1 MRARKANMIYD
12 IIIIGSGPAGLTA
25 AIYAKRACLNAL
37 LLYDPYAVESQICN
51 TYEVCNYPG
60 FNNISGQE
68 LHDNFKKHAKELNV
82 EMKGEKVLEITDIY
96 LDVKK
101 VKTQNDEYETK
112 TIILASGGSPKK
124 GGFEREDEF
133 VGNGVSYCAT
143 CDGAFFKD
151 REVAVIGGGDT
162 AVEDA
167 IFLSRLA
174 KKVYLIVRRNEL
186 RATKVL
192 QEEVKSAKN
201 VEILYETI
209 VKDIIGENKLE
220 GILIK
225 GKNDVIMS
233 ELSVDGL
240 FVGIGMNPA
249 SLLLKDKVEMDGD
262 YIKADETC
270 ETSVKGIYAVGDV
283 RKKQLRQVITACA
296 DGANAITSIQRYLSE
311 KS

>member
-1 MRARKANMIYD
+1 MVYD
-12 IIIIGSGPAGLTA
+12 IIIIGAGPAGITA

-37 LLYDPYAVESQICN
+37 LLFDPYSVESQICN

-60 FNNISGQE
+60 FNNVSGQE
-68 LHDNFKKHAKELNV
+68 LHDSFKKHAKELNV
-82 EMKGEKVLEITDIY
+82 EMLGERVTEITDIY

-101 VKTQNDEYETK
+101 VKTLKNEYETK
-112 TIILASGGSPKK
+112 TIILATGGSPKK
-124 GGFEREDEF
+124 GGFEKEEEF

-151 REVAVIGGGDT
+151 RDVAVIGGGDT

-167 IFLSRLA
+167 IFLSRVA
-174 KKVYLIVRRNEL
+174 KTVYLIVRRNEL
-186 RATKVL
+186 RATQVL
-192 QEEVKSAKN
+192 QEEVKNAKN
-201 VEILYETI
+201 VEILYETVVRGI
-209 VKDIIGENKLE
+209 VGDNKVE

-225 GKNDVIMS
+225 NKNDVIMS
-233 ELSVDGL
+233 ELTIDGL
-240 FVGIGMNPA
+240 FVGIGMNPD
-249 SLLLKDKVEMDGD
+249 SMLLKDKVEMDGD

-296 DGANAITSIQRYLSE
+296 DGANAITSIQNYLST
-311 KS
+311 KSDK

>member
-1 MRARKANMIYD
+1 MVYD

-25 AIYAKRACLNAL
+25 GIYAKRACLNAL
-37 LLYDPYAVESQICN
+37 LLYDPHAVESQICN

-60 FNNISGQE
+60 FNNVSGQE
-68 LHDNFKKHAKELNV
+68 LYDSFRKHAKELYV
-82 EMKGEKVLEITDIY
+82 PMKGEKVIEITDIY
-96 LDVKK
+96 LDTKK
-101 VKTQNDEYETK
+101 VKTKENVYETK

-151 REVAVIGGGDT
+151 RQVAVIGGGDT

-167 IFLSRLA
+167 IFLSRLT

-192 QEEVKSAKN
+192 QEEVKKASN
-201 VEILYETI
+201 VEIMYETV
-209 VKDIIGENKLE
+209 VKDIVGEDRLE
-220 GILIK
+220 GALIK
-225 GKNDVIMS
+225 GKNDIILS
-233 ELSVDGL
+233 ELTIDGL
-240 FVGIGMNPA
+240 FVGIGMNPD
-249 SLLLKDKVEMDGD
+249 SSLLKDKVEMDGD

-296 DGANAITSIQRYLSE
+296 DGANAITSIQNYLAINN
-311 KS
+311 K

>member
-1 MRARKANMIYD
+1 MVYD

-60 FNNISGQE
+60 FNNVSGQE
-68 LHDNFKKHAKELNV
+68 LHDSFKRHAKELNV
-82 EMKGEKVLEITDIY
+82 EMKGEKVTEITDIY
-96 LDVKK
+96 LDIKK
-101 VKTQNDEYETK
+101 VKTANAEYETK
-112 TIILASGGSPKK
+112 TIILATGGSPKK
-124 GGFEREDEF
+124 GGFDREDEF

-167 IFLSRLA
+167 IFLSRLV

-192 QEEVKSAKN
+192 QEEVTSDKN
-201 VEILYETI
+201 VEILYETV
-209 VKDIIGENKLE
+209 VKGIIGENKIE

-233 ELSVDGL
+233 ELTVDGV
-240 FVGIGMNPA
+240 FVGIGMNP
-249 SLLLKDKVEMDGD
+249 SSMLLKDKVEMDGD
-262 YIKADETC
+262 YIKAGENC
-270 ETSVKGIYAVGDV
+270 ETSVKGIYVVGDV

-296 DGANAITSIQRYLSE
+296 DGANAITSIQNYLATKNE
-311 KS
+311 K

>member
-1 MRARKANMIYD
+1 MIYD

-101 VKTQNDEYETK
+101 VKTKNDEYETK

-192 QEEVKSAKN
+192 QEEVQSAKN

-249 SLLLKDKVEMDGD
+249 SSLLKDKVEMDGD

>member
-1 MRARKANMIYD
+1 MVYD

-60 FNNISGQE
+60 FNNVSGQE
-68 LHDNFKKHAKELNV
+68 LHDSFKKHAKELNV
-82 EMKGEKVLEITDIY
+82 EMKGEKVTEITDIY
-96 LDVKK
+96 LDIKK
-101 VKTQNDEYETK
+101 VKTANAEYETK
-112 TIILASGGSPKK
+112 TIILATGGSPKK
-124 GGFEREDEF
+124 GGFDREDEF

-151 REVAVIGGGDT
+151 REVAVIGVGDG

-167 IFLSRLA
+167 IFLSRIA

-186 RATKVL
+186 RATKIL

-201 VEILYETI
+201 VEILYETV
-209 VKDIIGENKLE
+209 VKEIIGKDKVE

-233 ELSVDGL
+233 ELTVDGV
-240 FVGIGMNPA
+240 FVGIGMNP
-249 SLLLKDKVEMDGD
+249 SSILLKDKVEMDGD

-270 ETSVKGIYAVGDV
+270 ETSVKGIYVVGDV

-296 DGANAITSIQRYLSE
+296 DGANAITSIQNYLATKNE
-311 KS
+311 K

>member
-1 MRARKANMIYD
+1 MVYD

-37 LLYDPYAVESQICN
+37 LLYDAYAVESQICN

-60 FNNISGQE
+60 FNNVSGQE
-68 LHDNFKKHAKELNV
+68 LHDSFKKHAKELNV
-82 EMKGEKVLEITDIY
+82 EMVGEKVVEITDIY

-101 VKTQNDEYETK
+101 VKTQKNEYETK

-151 REVAVIGGGDT
+151 RDVAVLGGGDT

-167 IFLSRLA
+167 IFLSRVA

-192 QEEVKSAKN
+192 QEELKSSKN
-201 VEILYETI
+201 VEILYETV
-209 VKDIIGENKLE
+209 VKEIIGENKLT
-220 GILIK
+220 GVLIK
-225 GKNDVIMS
+225 GKNDAIMS
-233 ELSVDGL
+233 ELTIDGL
-240 FVGIGMNPA
+240 FVGIGMNPD
-249 SLLLKDKVEMDGD
+249 SSLLKDKVEMDGD

-270 ETSVKGIYAVGDV
+270 ETNVKGIYAAGDV

-296 DGANAITSIQRYLSE
+296 DGANAITSIQNYLAT
-311 KS
+311 KSDK

>member
-1 MRARKANMIYD
+1 MIYD

-25 AIYAKRACLNAL
+25 AIYAKRACLNAQ

-68 LHDNFKKHAKELNV
+68 LYDSFKKHAKELNV
-82 EMKGEKVLEITDIY
+82 EMLGEKVLEITDIY
-96 LDVKK
+96 LDIKK
-101 VKTQNDEYETK
+101 VKTNKNEYETK
-112 TIILASGGSPKK
+112 TIILATGGSPKK
-124 GGFEREDEF
+124 GGFEREEDF
-133 VGNGVSYCAT
+133 IGNGVSYCAT
-143 CDGAFFKD
+143 CDGAFFRDK
-151 REVAVIGGGDT
+151 EVAVLGGGDT

-192 QEEVKSAKN
+192 CEEVKNANN
-201 VEILYETI
+201 VEILFETT
-209 VKDIIGENKLE
+209 VKGIIGENKVE

-233 ELSVDGL
+233 ELTVDGI
-240 FVGIGMNPA
+240 FVGIGMNPD
-249 SLLLKDKVEMDGD
+249 SSLLKDKVEMDGD

-270 ETSVKGIYAVGDV
+270 ATSVKGIYAVGDV

-296 DGANAITSIQRYLSE
+296 DGANAITSIQNYLAT
-311 KS
+311 KSDK

>member
-1 MRARKANMIYD
+1 MVYD

-60 FNNISGQE
+60 FNNVSGQE
-68 LHDNFKKHAKELNV
+68 LHDSFKKHAKELNV
-82 EMKGEKVLEITDIY
+82 KMKGEKVTEITDIY
-96 LDVKK
+96 LDIKK
-101 VKTQNDEYETK
+101 VKTANEEYETK
-112 TIILASGGSPKK
+112 TIILATGGSPKK
-124 GGFEREDEF
+124 GGFDREDEF

-151 REVAVIGGGDT
+151 REVVVIGGGDT

-167 IFLSRLA
+167 IFLSRIA

-192 QEEVKSAKN
+192 QEEVRSAKN
-201 VEILYETI
+201 VEIFYETV
-209 VKDIIGENKLE
+209 VKEIIGENKIE

-233 ELSVDGL
+233 ELTVDGV
-240 FVGIGMNPA
+240 FVGIGMNP
-249 SLLLKDKVEMDGD
+249 SSMLLKEKVEMDGE

-270 ETSVKGIYAVGDV
+270 ETSIKGIYAVGDV

-296 DGANAITSIQRYLSE
+296 DGANAITSIQNYLAT
-311 KS
+311 KDAK

>member
-1 MRARKANMIYD
+1 MVYD

-60 FNNISGQE
+60 FNNVSGQE
-68 LHDNFKKHAKELNV
+68 LHDSFKRHAKELNV
-82 EMKGEKVLEITDIY
+82 EMKGEKVTEITDIY
-96 LDVKK
+96 LDIKK
-101 VKTQNDEYETK
+101 VKTANAEYETK
-112 TIILASGGSPKK
+112 TIILATGGSPKK
-124 GGFEREDEF
+124 GGFDREDEF

-167 IFLSRLA
+167 IFLSRIA

-186 RATKVL
+186 RATKIL

-201 VEILYETI
+201 VEILYETV
-209 VKDIIGENKLE
+209 VKEIIGKDKVE

-233 ELSVDGL
+233 ELTVDGV
-240 FVGIGMNPA
+240 FVGIGMNP
-249 SLLLKDKVEMDGD
+249 SSMLLKDKVEMDGD
-262 YIKADETC
+262 YIKAGETC
-270 ETSVKGIYAVGDV
+270 ETSVKGIYVVGDV

-296 DGANAITSIQRYLSE
+296 DGANAITSIQNYLATKNE
-311 KS
+311 K